1 MNPLRTWLGCLPE
14 SGTCELIS
22 RVRRNRH
29 RRERVAP
36 IARTLL
42 ITLAILNVLSL
53 CSVVA
58 AQSNE
63 PKRVLILMEED
74 ISWPIIRLMDENAR
88 ETLRQGSPGGILFFS
103 EHLDRAYFLDPSV
116 QSAEERVIKKKYAG
130 FKLDLVMV
138 IGNAPTDWFPGV
150 PLVYLSDH
158 PLHIA
163 PNGGASTTRAASVWI
178 DLDVRKTLEVARR
191 LQPKAR
197 QIVVIGQEFSPGF
210 TNRVHDAISA
220 SAADMQSIY
229 LTDLTVGE
237 ICRRVALLG
246 PESIVLYTGMTREV
260 NGRPLISAEVVPKV
274 AAASG
279 APVYVLFDTHVGT
292 GAIGGYV
299 ASFAEIGKAGGE
311 LGLRLLAGER
321 PQDVKAQNIYLFD
334 GRQLRRWNISESAL
348 PSGSIVL
355 YRQRTAWELYWKI
368 ILGII
373 ALIVLQALLILGL
386 LWQRMKRR
394 KVEESLVERL
404 TFEQLVSDLSTTLI
418 NLPEDQ
424 LGATIEKILGRIA
437 EFLKVDRITL
447 FEFCRER
454 TKQTLIFSWCND
466 KIQSIPQV
474 VKTNQFPWWTKR
486 LLCGEIV
493 LVSDLNEL
501 PEDAHAE
508 REQLRSIG
516 ANSVATVPLKSGSE
530 FFGSISFVSTK
541 RQVIWTEDLVNRIK
555 TLAEIL
561 SNALMRKRAQED
573 RFRHAAIVESSDDAI
588 ISKDLNGIILTWNT
602 GAQRIFGFTE
612 AEAVGQPITILIPPE
627 LRDEESTLV
636 QKLRAG
642 HSIEHYE
649 TLRVTKE
656 GKKID
661 VSFTVS
667 PIRDS
672 AGLLVGFSKIG
683 RDITNRKRAEQ
694 DLRESEE
701 RFRLVA
707 DTAPVMIWM
716 SGTDKLCTFFNK
728 GWLDFTGRSM
738 EQELGEGWASG
749 VHPEDLERC
758 LRIYSGAFNARV
770 EFEMEYRLRR
780 FDGKYRWIVDY
791 GVPRFESDGTFCGYI
806 GSAIDITDRRLTEKS
821 LEDLTGRLITAQEEE
836 RTRIARELH
845 DDVCQRL
852 AMLSCRIER
861 ATEHSGFPPGRQ
873 HDEMKEIWEQCSNL
887 GGDVQA
893 LSHELHSSILDHVG
907 LAAAAD
913 NFCQE
918 FSQQHSVCVGFTHRD
933 VPNSLPQELSLNLFR
948 ILQEGVR
955 NAFKHSGVNR
965 FSVCLEGTPHEV
977 TLEIQDQGIGF
988 DVSKAKTIG
997 GIGLVS
1003 IGERVNIS
1011 HGTLLIESNPHRG
1024 TKVRVSVPLAGTD
1037 VTAEKKAAAG

>member
-1 MNPLRTWLGCLPE
+1 
-14 SGTCELIS
+14 
-22 RVRRNRH
+22 
-29 RRERVAP
+29 
-36 IARTLL
+36 
-42 ITLAILNVLSL
+42 
-53 CSVVA
+53 
-58 AQSNE
+58 
-63 PKRVLILMEED
+63 
-74 ISWPIIRLMDENAR
+74 
-88 ETLRQGSPGGILFFS
+88 
-103 EHLDRAYFLDPSV
+103 
-116 QSAEERVIKKKYAG
+116 
-130 FKLDLVMV
+130 
-138 IGNAPTDWFPGV
+138 
-150 PLVYLSDH
+150 
-158 PLHIA
+158 
-163 PNGGASTTRAASVWI
+163 
-178 DLDVRKTLEVARR
+178 
-191 LQPKAR
+191 
-197 QIVVIGQEFSPGF
+197 
-210 TNRVHDAISA
+210 
-220 SAADMQSIY
+220 
-229 LTDLTVGE
+229 
-237 ICRRVALLG
+237 
-246 PESIVLYTGMTREV
+246 MTREV
-260 NGRPLISAEVVPKV
+260 NGRPLISAEVVTKV

-661 VSFTVS
+661 VSLTVS

-887 GGDVQA
+887 AGDVQA
-893 LSHELHSSILDHVG
+893 LSHELHSSILDHLG
-907 LAAAAD
+907 LVAAAD